1 MVRRVYRGAT
11 PMPAALRL
19 TIWTV
24 FAVLWVSGCIWLV
37 LHFAFETRTE
47 FGPLPNPWEASV
59 LEIHGVLAVAAVFL
73 IGWIS
78 SSHILERWSA
88 RRNRKSGLT
97 LATTAAV
104 LVVSG
109 YMLYYTTDRLHSMAA
124 VAHEIIGVLAAFVAI
139 THWRLRSL
147 PGREH

>member
-1 MVRRVYRGAT
+1 MGQRAYRAAT

-24 FAVLWVSGCIWLV
+24 FALLWASGCAWLV
-37 LHFAFETRTE
+37 LHFGFETRTE
-47 FGPLPNPWEASV
+47 FGPLPNPEEASV

-73 IGWIS
+73 TGWIS
-78 SSHILERWSA
+78 GSHIIERWSA

-97 LATTAAV
+97 LASTAAV

-124 VAHEIIGVLAAFVAI
+124 VVHELIGVLAVLVAV
-139 THWRLRSL
+139 THWRLGSL
-147 PGREH
+147 PGRER

>member
-1 MVRRVYRGAT
+1 MGKRVYRVAT

-24 FAVLWVSGCIWLV
+24 FAMLWASGCIWLV
-37 LHFAFETRTE
+37 LHFAFETHTE

-59 LEIHGVLAVAAVFL
+59 LEIHGVVAVAAVFL
-73 IGWIS
+73 TGWIS

-104 LVVSG
+104 LVISG
-109 YMLYYTTDRLHSMAA
+109 YMLYYTTDHLHSIAA
-124 VAHEIIGVLAAFVAI
+124 VAHELIGVLAVLIAI
-139 THWRLRSL
+139 THWRLRGL
-147 PGREH
+147 PGRER